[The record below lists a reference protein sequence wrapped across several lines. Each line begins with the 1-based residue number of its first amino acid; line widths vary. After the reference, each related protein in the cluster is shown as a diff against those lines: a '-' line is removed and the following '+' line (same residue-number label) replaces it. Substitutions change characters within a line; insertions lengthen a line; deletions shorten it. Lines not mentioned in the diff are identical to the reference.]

1 MAARRKSTRA
11 AATLANDLIV
21 GGNGLVPLRC
31 PEEGLSKGTS
41 WLINQAACDLTAG
54 VYNQATDQ
62 VRELP
67 EQYTF
72 SVLTTSLAPP
82 PRRNCWQ
89 TGD

>member
-31 PEEGLSKGTS
+31 PEEGLSQGTS
-41 WLINQAACDLTAG
+41 WLINQAAWDLTAD
-54 VYNQATDQ
+54 VYSQATDP

-67 EQYTF
+67 PNNTHSQY
-72 SVLTTSLAPP
+72 
-82 PRRNCWQ
+82 
-89 TGD
+89 